1 MEIVPTMCIFNND
14 NVQIDINSSSHWH
27 WCYTFLHFVEN
38 ITDPIDYQHGMH
50 FLRIIK
56 YSLKT
61 CIVHMTQNSK
71 IMKIRMHLFS
81 VESRFTS
88 YVHCFH
94 VKLFFFWIKS
104 LEETKHSTWAATFLQ
119 KCKLRLIWICH
130 DDDESLQTYKPRL

>member
-94 VKLFFFWIKS
+94 VKLFFFLDKIPWGDQTLHMSSNISSEMQIAANLNLSRWRWII
-104 LEETKHSTWAATFLQ
+104 AN
-119 KCKLRLIWICH
+119 I
-130 DDDESLQTYKPRL
+130 